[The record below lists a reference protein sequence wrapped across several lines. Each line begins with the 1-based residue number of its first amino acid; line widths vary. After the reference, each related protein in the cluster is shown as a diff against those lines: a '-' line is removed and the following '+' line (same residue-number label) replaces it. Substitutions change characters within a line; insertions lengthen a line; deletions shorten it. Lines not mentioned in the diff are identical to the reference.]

1 MLRGRRGLSN
11 VGARRLCIRRS
22 TSGSLCVWLRRRVGR
37 RRFSRGDCMLGRR
50 CRRSNRRACWRRG
63 GRFGLAHELLLVGQ
77 HSRGLSGRHRLDHRP
92 RRVEHHIDRAAG
104 DGREGSEREEE
115 FFDGWSPRRASPF
128 TAKKAATACLS
139 PPFLSSLGLIW
150 GEVSERQQGR
160 REKSKPCKNHCAS
173 AEPDYPERE
182 PADNK
187 DDRGSRAWMRSPS
200 GTTSSSAFA
209 ICAISAGGHRHKSRR
224 ASSLVEPR
232 RDVHALRRRAFPPG
246 EVEAARDWLT
256 WPDGCRR
263 PLIRLFGFGGR

>member
-1 MLRGRRGLSN
+1 MLCGRRGLSN

-37 RRFSRGDCMLGRR
+37 RRFGRGDCMLGRR
-50 CRRSNRRACWRRG
+50 CRRSTFRRACWRRG
-63 GRFGLAHELLLVGQ
+63 ARFGLAHELLLVGQ

-128 TAKKAATACLS
+128 TAKKAATACRS

-173 AEPDYPERE
+173 AEPDCAERE
-182 PADNK
+182 PADAK
-187 DDRGSRAWMRSPS
+187 DDRARGRGCARLLARHQVQPSP
-200 GTTSSSAFA
+200 FA
-209 ICAISAGGHRHKSRR
+209 RFQPAGHRHKSRR

-256 WPDGCRR
+256 WPEGAADA
-263 PLIRLFGFGGR
+263 

>member
-1 MLRGRRGLSN
+1 MPPALTGLRPPQASSPNCQRHWHALREAWP
-11 VGARRLCIRRS
+11 VQRRRS
-22 TSGSLCVWLRRRVGR
+22 AAVHSAKHQRKPLRLASASRWPSSFRPGR
-37 RRFSRGDCMLGRR
+37 LHARTALPPEHF
-50 CRRSNRRACWRRG
+50 RRACWRRG

-128 TAKKAATACLS
+128 TAKKAATACRS

-173 AEPDYPERE
+173 AEPDCAERE

-200 GTTSSSAFA
+200 GTTSSSA
-209 ICAISAGGHRHKSRR
+209 CAM
-224 ASSLVEPR
+224 
-232 RDVHALRRRAFPPG
+232 
-246 EVEAARDWLT
+246 
-256 WPDGCRR
+256 
-263 PLIRLFGFGGR
+263 

>member
-37 RRFSRGDCMLGRR
+37 RRFGRGDCMLGRR
-50 CRRSNRRACWRRG
+50 CRRSTFRRACWRRG
-63 GRFGLAHELLLVGQ
+63 ARFGLAHELLLVGQ

-128 TAKKAATACLS
+128 TAKKAATACRS

-173 AEPDYPERE
+173 AEPDCAERE
-182 PADNK
+182 PADAK
-187 DDRGSRAWMRSPS
+187 HDLVRPGRRQDRRHSSPA
-200 GTTSSSAFA
+200 TAKSA
-209 ICAISAGGHRHKSRR
+209 CSK
-224 ASSLVEPR
+224 
-232 RDVHALRRRAFPPG
+232 
-246 EVEAARDWLT
+246 
-256 WPDGCRR
+256 
-263 PLIRLFGFGGR
+263 